1 MEAHIEKSDPEVNK
15 EGWLFTHANGKR
27 RKGMISAF
35 QGACRRVQTK
45 YGDHLLQDFHIHDLR
60 HTFATWSHAHGADAL
75 TLKGMGGWQSL
86 AMVDRYVNPG
96 QEKARMITNS
106 LPAPI
111 STKEEKEERLER
123 LRRDLETGEIISRE
137 KLSDYQKRM
146 KREKALLEEKT
157 DHQTR
162 TDQITSANLEKVE
175 LAQVV

>member
-1 MEAHIEKSDPEVNK
+1 
-15 EGWLFTHANGKR
+15 
-27 RKGMISAF
+27 
-35 QGACRRVQTK
+35 
-45 YGDHLLQDFHIHDLR
+45 
-60 HTFATWSHAHGADAL
+60 
-75 TLKGMGGWQSL
+75 
-86 AMVDRYVNPG
+86 
-96 QEKARMITNS
+96 MITNS